1 MAITVHP
8 RLLEQLLEEE
18 SLLLLQVRSEE
29 DPDLLARALT
39 AAAGDIGA
47 FDEGERAPVPIPTP
61 EGPMLLLD
69 LADTPVEEL
78 PAIPELVVLRLAEA
92 GVRAAEVRVPPE
104 RIRELEAVEGW
115 APAARCWLRG
125 HGTAAALLDTAY
137 AWLGERAPAGVPW
150 FQWSSGAMF
159 PVTARQARPAADSLL
174 RAGYEATLLAGDFRA
189 GGRAL
194 SVLAPS
200 FGDPARA
207 ALGVAGAGTDV
218 PAELHRAR
226 ELVRAAAGELCW
238 AGVGVEPDARDLL
251 GVTWNDRT
259 GARRQDPRLVSDQL
273 VPDGLWYQL
282 LTAGHLARLGGP
294 PPGAVELA
302 PGVFELTV
310 GEAAQWLP
318 GHPEQDRVRARAR
331 ELLAAC
337 LVGPDELHAL
347 GARRLAELRGGSN
360 GG

>member
-47 FDEGERAPVPIPTP
+47 LDEGEQAPVPIPTP

-69 LADTPVEEL
+69 LADTPVEDL
-78 PAIPELVVLRLAEA
+78 PAIPELVVLRLTEA
-92 GVRAAEVRVPPE
+92 GARTAEVRVPPE
-104 RIRELEAVEGW
+104 RIHELEAVEGW

-125 HGTAAALLDTAY
+125 RGPTAALLDAGR
-137 AWLGERAPAGVPW
+137 AWLGERAPADAPW

-159 PVTARQARPAADSLL
+159 PVTARQAGPAADSLL
-174 RAGYEATLLAGDFRA
+174 RAGYEATLLVSDFRA

-200 FGDPARA
+200 FGGPAQA
-207 ALGVAGAGTDV
+207 ALGAAGAGIEA
-218 PAELHRAR
+218 PAEMYRAR
-226 ELVRAAAGELCW
+226 ELVRARAGELCW

-282 LTAGHLARLGGP
+282 LTAGHLARLGGA

-302 PGVFELTV
+302 PGVVELTV

-318 GHPEQDRVRARAR
+318 GHPQRDRVRARSR

-337 LVGPDELHAL
+337 LATPDELHAL
-347 GARRLAELRGGSN
+347 SARRLAELRSRPDAG
-360 GG
+360 